1 MFLGGESYDFHVE
14 SKKDVDARREKMKAN
29 FMAIYAMM
37 MADPS
42 TKEYEKVLL
51 KRTAYLY
58 NGFTREEAEAFCMPT
73 PDELNA
79 RELVKYINEGMKE
92 VAGIDKSDVTSLSE
106 DHYTYLYVFESAR
119 DTNVKPIY
127 IEKRKKAIILQKEQ

>member
-1 MFLGGESYDFHVE
+1 MFLGGESYDFFVE
-14 SKKDVDARREKMKAN
+14 SKKDVEARREKMKAN

-37 MADPS
+37 MQDPS

-58 NGFTREEAEAFCMPT
+58 NGFTKEEATAFVMKT

-79 RELVKYINEGMKE
+79 EENIKYINENML
-92 VAGIDKSDVTSLSE
+92 DKSDIESMSE
-106 DHYTYLYVFESAR
+106 DHYTYLYKYESAR
-119 DTNVKPIY
+119 DTPAKPIY